1 MRYLLHGFNTLG
13 LMRKKLKL
21 ILLYFLFLG
30 NTFAQDIQATH
41 QINCDTAHFHLKDYI
56 DSIKFYEMQMGTKK
70 NLSTLDERLKLA
82 FYVALSR
89 YPELHHTRIILKH
102 KPINSTMQ
110 AQPSPEFIFKRKNK
124 RGYRIFVNNNPLRTG
139 IDYKE
144 LSFNGLVGWIGHEFA
159 HLIDYNTMKNR
170 ELLGFIVGYVFNKRK
185 MRRTERNADRETIK
199 RGLGIQLLDGVNFF
213 EKNNK
218 VSKKYRKRKQKNY
231 LSEAEIMLDIKR
243 NCAP

>member
-1 MRYLLHGFNTLG
+1 MGSKKYLNT
-13 LMRKKLKL
+13 
-21 ILLYFLFLG
+21 
-30 NTFAQDIQATH
+30 N
-41 QINCDTAHFHLKDYI
+41 
-56 DSIKFYEMQMGTKK
+56 
-70 NLSTLDERLKLA
+70 DERLKLA
-82 FYVALSR
+82 FYVALTR
-89 YPELHHTRIILKH
+89 YPELHHTRVILKH

-110 AQPSPEFIFKRKNK
+110 AQPSPEFMFKRKNK

-170 ELLGFIVGYVFNKRK
+170 ALLGFIVGYVFNKRK

-199 RGLGIQLLDGVNFF
+199 RGLGIQLLDGVSFI

-218 VSKKYRKRKQKNY
+218 TSKKYRKRKQKNY